1 MRCAKAHM
9 HALFSSLRV
18 VPARPTLCPIHNQ
31 RGNCMRPFLKL
42 ATTVLT
48 VLGLSASA
56 LAQEA
61 LEVTDIR
68 YQGSVGTVVWI
79 ELAEHLG
86 YLAPLKAKW
95 VGNTISGPQDVQA
108 VVSNDIDIGGAF
120 NGALVKL
127 IVKKA
132 PVKAVLGYYGVDD
145 NTWTGYYVKNDSP
158 IKTARDLLGKKV
170 AMNTLG
176 AHHDFIVREYLE
188 RNKVTDE
195 EAKQVTFVIT
205 PPVTG
210 EQALRQNQVEV
221 TTLGG
226 ILRDKALERG
236 GIRPLFTDRDL
247 FGNFTAGSY
256 VLRNKFIEQNPK
268 ASKHLVSALARSIE
282 WARTTPPAQVRSTFE
297 SIIKARGRA
306 ESADAIQYWKSTGI
320 PSIGGVVLDKD
331 LQVWIDWL
339 VKEDIIKAGQI
350 KPADLYTNALN
361 SYATGAKVAAK

>member
-1 MRCAKAHM
+1 
-9 HALFSSLRV
+9 
-18 VPARPTLCPIHNQ
+18 
-31 RGNCMRPFLKL
+31 MRPFLKL
-42 ATTVLT
+42 ATAALT
-48 VLGLSASA
+48 ALGLSASA
-56 LAQEA
+56 LAQEP

-127 IVKKA
+127 IVKRA

-188 RNKVTDE
+188 RNKITDE

-282 WARTTPPAQVRSTFE
+282 WARTTPPAQVRATFE

-339 VKEDIIKAGQI
+339 VKEGIIKAGQV

-361 SYATGAKVAAK
+361 SYATGVKVAAQ

>member
-1 MRCAKAHM
+1 MRRIYKLLAAAVV
-9 HALFSSLRV
+9 ALGISS
-18 VPARPTLCPIHNQ
+18 Q
-31 RGNCMRPFLKL
+31 
-42 ATTVLT
+42 
-48 VLGLSASA
+48 A

-61 LEVTDIR
+61 LEVTEIR
-68 YQGSVGTVVWI
+68 YQGTVGQVIWI

-127 IVKKA
+127 IAKRA

-145 NTWTGYYVKNDSP
+145 NTWSGYYVKSDSP

-188 RNKVTDE
+188 RNKITDE

-221 TTLGG
+221 TLSL
-226 ILRDKALERG
+226 IH
-236 GIRPLFTDRDL
+236 I
-247 FGNFTAGSY
+247 
-256 VLRNKFIEQNPK
+256 
-268 ASKHLVSALARSIE
+268 
-282 WARTTPPAQVRSTFE
+282 
-297 SIIKARGRA
+297 
-306 ESADAIQYWKSTGI
+306 
-320 PSIGGVVLDKD
+320 
-331 LQVWIDWL
+331 
-339 VKEDIIKAGQI
+339 
-350 KPADLYTNALN
+350 
-361 SYATGAKVAAK
+361 

>member
-1 MRCAKAHM
+1 MRQLFKLFTATAV
-9 HALFSSLRV
+9 ALGFT
-18 VPARPTLCPIHNQ
+18 A
-31 RGNCMRPFLKL
+31 
-42 ATTVLT
+42 A
-48 VLGLSASA
+48 AW
-56 LAQEA
+56 AQEA
-61 LEVTDIR
+61 LEVSEIR
-68 YQGSVGTVVWI
+68 YQGSAGTVVWI
-79 ELAEHLG
+79 ELADRLG
-86 YLAPLKAKW
+86 YLAPLKPKW

-127 IVKKA
+127 IAKRA
-132 PVKAVLGYYGVDD
+132 PVKAVIGYYGVDD
-145 NTWTGYYVKNDSP
+145 NTWSGYYVKNDST
-158 IKTARDLLGKKV
+158 IKSARDLLGKKV

-188 RNKVTDE
+188 RNKINDE

-268 ASKHLVSALARSIE
+268 ASKHLVSAIARSIE
-282 WARTTPPAQVRSTFE
+282 WARTTPAPQVRSTFE

-306 ESADAIQYWKSTGI
+306 ESADAIQYWKSTGV
-320 PSIGGVVLDKD
+320 PSTGGVVLDKD

-339 VKEDIIKAGQI
+339 VKEQIVKPGQV
-350 KPADLYTNALN
+350 KPADLYTNAFN
-361 SYATGAKVAAK
+361 PYAQGAKVAAK

>member
-1 MRCAKAHM
+1 MRRIYKLLAAAVV
-9 HALFSSLRV
+9 ALGISS
-18 VPARPTLCPIHNQ
+18 Q
-31 RGNCMRPFLKL
+31 
-42 ATTVLT
+42 
-48 VLGLSASA
+48 A

-61 LEVTDIR
+61 LEVTEIR
-68 YQGSVGTVVWI
+68 YQGTVGQVIWI

-127 IVKKA
+127 IAKRA

-145 NTWTGYYVKNDSP
+145 NTWSGYYVKSDSP

-188 RNKVTDE
+188 RNKITDE

-236 GIRPLFTDRDL
+236 GIRPLFTDREL

-256 VLRNKFIEQNPK
+256 VLRTRFIEQNPK

-282 WARTTPPAQVRSTFE
+282 WARNTPPAQVRATFE

-320 PSIGGVVLDKD
+320 PSVGGVILDKD

-339 VKEDIIKAGQI
+339 VKEDLIKPGQI
-350 KPADLYTNALN
+350 KPTDLYTNALN
-361 SYATGAKVAAK
+361 SYAAGAKVAAK

>member
-1 MRCAKAHM
+1 MRQLFKLFTATAV
-9 HALFSSLRV
+9 ALGFTAAAWS
-18 VPARPTLCPIHNQ
+18 
-31 RGNCMRPFLKL
+31 
-42 ATTVLT
+42 
-48 VLGLSASA
+48 
-56 LAQEA
+56 QET

-68 YQGSVGTVVWI
+68 YQGSVGNVVWI
-79 ELAEHLG
+79 ELADHLG
-86 YLAPLKAKW
+86 YLAPLKPKW

-108 VVSNDIDIGGAF
+108 VVSNDTDIGGAF

-127 IVKKA
+127 IAKRA
-132 PVKAVLGYYGVDD
+132 PVKAVIGYYGVDD
-145 NTWTGYYVKNDSP
+145 NTWSGYYVKNDSP

-188 RNKVTDE
+188 RNQVSDE

-221 TTLGG
+221 STLGG

-256 VLRNKFIEQNPK
+256 VLRTKFIEQNPK
-268 ASKHLVSALARSIE
+268 ATKHLVSAIE
-282 WARTTPPAQVRSTFE
+282 WARTTPAPQVRGTFE
-297 SIIKARGRA
+297 SIIKTRGRA

-320 PSIGGVVLDKD
+320 PSTGGVVLDKD

-339 VKEDIIKAGQI
+339 VKEQIVKPGQI
-350 KPADLYTNALN
+350 KPTDLYTNAFNPYAN
-361 SYATGAKVAAK
+361 SAKVAAK

>member
-1 MRCAKAHM
+1 
-9 HALFSSLRV
+9 
-18 VPARPTLCPIHNQ
+18 
-31 RGNCMRPFLKL
+31 MRPFLKL

-320 PSIGGVVLDKD
+320 PSIGGVVLDKPPVTYRLD
-331 LQVWIDWL
+331 GKDYPVSGNPDYDGLSGKQ
-339 VKEDIIKAGQI
+339 
-350 KPADLYTNALN
+350 LN
-361 SYATGAKVAAK
+361 SHSASFQLKRAGKVVGKTSRAVSHDGKKLRADTHVTAADGTR

>member
-1 MRCAKAHM
+1 
-9 HALFSSLRV
+9 
-18 VPARPTLCPIHNQ
+18 
-31 RGNCMRPFLKL
+31 MRPFLKL
-42 ATTVLT
+42 ATTVLAA
-48 VLGLSASA
+48 LGLSASA
-56 LAQEA
+56 LAQEP
-61 LEVTDIR
+61 LELTDIR

-145 NTWTGYYVKNDSP
+145 NTWTSYYVKNDSP

-256 VLRNKFIEQNPK
+256 VLRTKFIEQNPK
-268 ASKHLVSALARSIE
+268 ASKHLVSAIARAIE
-282 WARTTPPAQVRSTFE
+282 WARVTPAAQVRSTFE
-297 SIIKARGRA
+297 GIIKARGRA
-306 ESADAIQYWKSTGI
+306 ESADAIQYWKSTGV
-320 PSIGGVVLDKD
+320 PSTGGVVLDKD

-339 VKEDIIKAGQI
+339 VKEQIVKAGQI
-350 KPADLYTNALN
+350 KPTDLYTNAFN
-361 SYATGAKVAAK
+361 PYANGAKVAAK

>member
-1 MRCAKAHM
+1 
-9 HALFSSLRV
+9 
-18 VPARPTLCPIHNQ
+18 
-31 RGNCMRPFLKL
+31 MRPLLKL
-42 ATTVLT
+42 ATTVFTL
-48 VLGLSASA
+48 LGLSASA

-339 VKEDIIKAGQI
+339 VKEDIIKAGQV
-350 KPADLYTNALN
+350 KPTDLYTNALN